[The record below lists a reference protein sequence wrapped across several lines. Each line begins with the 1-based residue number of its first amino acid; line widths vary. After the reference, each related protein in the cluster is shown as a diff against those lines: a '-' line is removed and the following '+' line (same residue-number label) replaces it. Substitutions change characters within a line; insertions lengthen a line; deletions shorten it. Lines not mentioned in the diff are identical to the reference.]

1 MLITNELRPLKLK
14 DVCGQEH
21 LTGKDGIITNLVKNK
36 KMFSMILYGNPGTG
50 KTSIAHAIVSELN
63 APHRELNMAVSKK
76 QDIDIVIEEAKM
88 AGSMLVII
96 DEIHRMD
103 KAKQDIL
110 LPHIESGLLTVIG
123 LTTSNPYY
131 VINPA
136 IRSRMRIIKVNP
148 LSNEDIEK
156 ILKKATK
163 KFDGIKLEKN
173 ILSKISALSSGD
185 ARSALN
191 LLEVLYYSSSDKKIT
206 SALLEKVNE
215 KPVLNTD
222 KAGNNH
228 YELLSALQKSI
239 RGSDVNAA
247 LYYLA
252 NLISIGD
259 LDSIFRRLSVI
270 VYEDIGLANASLGPK
285 LRSVIETVNLVGMPE
300 GRIPLS
306 VLTIEMALSPKSNSA
321 YLAIDKALNDI
332 NSGNVYEV
340 PNLIKGHN
348 PNYKYPH
355 NYPKYFVNQDYLPE
369 ELKGRI
375 YYNPKL
381 NKYEQ
386 ALKNIDLERYRFRK
400 KEIIWK

>member
-1 MLITNELRPLKLK
+1 MLITNELRPTKLK
-14 DVCGQEH
+14 DIYGQDH
-21 LTGKDGIITNLVKNK
+21 LTGKNGIITNLVKNK
-36 KMFSMILYGNPGTG
+36 KMFSMILYGSPGTG
-50 KTSIAHAIVSELN
+50 KTSIAYAIVNELKV
-63 APHRELNMAVSKK
+63 PYRELNMAVSKK
-76 QDIDIVIEEAKM
+76 VDIDIVIEEAKM

-103 KAKQDIL
+103 KGKQDIL

-136 IRSRMRIIKVNP
+136 IRSRMQILKVNP
-148 LSNEDIEK
+148 LTNDDILK
-156 ILKKATK
+156 ILKKASK
-163 KFDGIKLEKN
+163 NFDGIKLEKN

-191 LLEVLYYSSSDKKIT
+191 LLEVLYYSSSDKHIT
-206 SALLEKVNE
+206 FDLLKKVND

-222 KAGNNH
+222 KNSNNH

-252 NLISIGD
+252 YLLNIGD

-270 VYEDIGLANASLGPK
+270 VYEDIGLANASFGPK
-285 LRSVIETVNLVGMPE
+285 LRAVIDTVNLVGMPE

-306 VLTIEMALSPKSNSA
+306 VLVVEMSLSPKSNSA

-332 NSGNVYEV
+332 NSGHAYEV
-340 PNLIKGHN
+340 PNLIKGTN

-355 NYPKYFVNQDYLPE
+355 NYPKYFVEQDYLPE
-369 ELKGRI
+369 ELRDRV
-375 YYNPKL
+375 YYTPKL

-386 ALKNIDLERYRFRK
+386 ALKNIDLERRK
-400 KEIIWK
+400 